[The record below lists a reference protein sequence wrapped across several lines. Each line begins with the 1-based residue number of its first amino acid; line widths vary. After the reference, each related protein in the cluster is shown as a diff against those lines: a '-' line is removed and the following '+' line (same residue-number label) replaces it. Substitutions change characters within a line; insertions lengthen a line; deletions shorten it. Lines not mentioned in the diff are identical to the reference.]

1 MDLNKSM
8 VTMKW
13 QKVGKKFMNLRYIIL
28 GCKVVK
34 GNTCTISENNK
45 TKWK

>member
-34 GNTCTISENNK
+34 GNTISENNT

>member
-34 GNTCTISENNK
+34 GNIISENNK